1 MVSILKCAL
10 GLVGVV
16 RDHACADKTMWLC
29 AVLAYAIASV
39 SPNMD
44 VANAALP
51 AYVTSLLF
59 FVGLLLRIQDQPN
72 YWKWCV
78 HSAPLPEEPTE
89 FWDLLDICVDVT
101 RLTKSKYPN
110 CALGPEARS
119 QVQAVALVFL

>member
-1 MVSILKCAL
+1 MLGGACVSAPTGDVCMLMCCL
-10 GLVGVV
+10 LP
-16 RDHACADKTMWLC
+16 

-72 YWKWCV
+72 YWKW
-78 HSAPLPEEPTE
+78 
-89 FWDLLDICVDVT
+89 
-101 RLTKSKYPN
+101 
-110 CALGPEARS
+110 
-119 QVQAVALVFL
+119 

>member
-1 MVSILKCAL
+1 MHTPGTWIVPCSSDWNMCLL
-10 GLVGVV
+10 
-16 RDHACADKTMWLC
+16 

-72 YWKWCV
+72 YWKWYGPLFLCS
-78 HSAPLPEEPTE
+78 HTMQGGTSAVSMSPYVISASCACASVCMASTCTAACLRLISTLPAHC
-89 FWDLLDICVDVT
+89 WRI
-101 RLTKSKYPN
+101 
-110 CALGPEARS
+110 
-119 QVQAVALVFL
+119 

>member
-1 MVSILKCAL
+1 MLMRCL
-10 GLVGVV
+10 LP
-16 RDHACADKTMWLC
+16 

-72 YWKWCV
+72 YWKW
-78 HSAPLPEEPTE
+78 
-89 FWDLLDICVDVT
+89 
-101 RLTKSKYPN
+101 
-110 CALGPEARS
+110 
-119 QVQAVALVFL
+119 